1 MNKVDTSTR
10 RSLSSLNVYTFSI
23 VARDPVTGLLGV
35 AVASKFLAVGAVV
48 PWARAGVGAVA
59 TQSYV
64 NTTFGPRA
72 LEMLAT
78 GSSADDALQRF
89 RATDEEID
97 RRQVGIVD
105 AGGRAVSFTG
115 EGCHPWAGGVA
126 RQDFAAQGNLL
137 TGPQVVDAM
146 IEALQARGD
155 LPFPDR
161 LGAALLAGDRVGGD
175 RRGRQ
180 SAALLVVGEGRGYG
194 GYNDK
199 WIDLRVDD
207 HPDPV
212 PELLRLLK
220 LHRLY
225 LDRPSA
231 PPHRLTEP
239 EIRWIQRVLAGE
251 AHYDG
256 EITGVWDQRTEA
268 ALESLYGI
276 ENLEERWL
284 GGPAVD
290 PVAWE
295 YLRRR
300 FAGVDT

>member
-1 MNKVDTSTR
+1 MSARARPVSR
-10 RSLSSLNVYTFSI
+10 PVSTFSV
-23 VARDPVTGLLGV
+23 VALDSTTGLLGV
-35 AVASKFLAVGAVV
+35 AVASKFLAVGALV
-48 PWARAGVGAVA
+48 PWARAGAGAVA

-78 GSSADDALQRF
+78 GSDADGVLQTF
-89 RATDEEID
+89 RATDNEIHL
-97 RRQVGIVD
+97 RQIGVVD

-115 EGCHPWAGGVA
+115 EGCHAWAGGVA
-126 RQDFAAQGNLL
+126 GRDFAAQGNLL
-137 TGPQVVDAM
+137 AGPHVVEEM
-146 IEALQARGD
+146 IRALQGRAD
-155 LPFPDR
+155 LPFPER
-161 LGAALLAGDRVGGD
+161 LGLALLAGDRVGGD

-194 GYNDK
+194 GFNDR

-207 HPDPV
+207 HADPV
-212 PELLRLLK
+212 PELLRLLE

-231 PPHRLTEP
+231 PPHPLSEP
-239 EIRWIQRVLAGE
+239 EITWVQRVLVGA
-251 AHYDG
+251 ALYDG
-256 EITGVWDQRTEA
+256 EVTGAWDQRTEA
-268 ALESLYGI
+268 ALQSLYGI
-276 ENLEERWL
+276 ENLEERWV

-295 YLRRR
+295 YLKRR
-300 FAGVDT
+300 FADT